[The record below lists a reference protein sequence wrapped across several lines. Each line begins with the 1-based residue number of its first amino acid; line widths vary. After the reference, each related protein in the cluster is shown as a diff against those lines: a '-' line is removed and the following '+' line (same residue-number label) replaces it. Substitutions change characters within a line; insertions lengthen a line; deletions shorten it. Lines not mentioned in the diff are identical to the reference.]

1 MATRRD
7 INPMNVERRTITR
20 LNWVTFCLI
29 SGFFGVC
36 VRESI
41 SFRLAKVRITN
52 KNNNKCVGINMH
64 LSKMSCALFG
74 HIIFWCFCTV
84 SVLSPLFFLCLY
96 IRVSFFFVRNA
107 ETPRYEM
114 LVKTTNSNT
123 KKKIKYHFKLTGWLE
138 RIALNWWA
146 NVQCTRHTKCAH
158 FQLTHKYTQTYG
170 KKDWAESEQKKTNVK
185 FNNASFKR
193 AQSSKV
199 INHLRIVCII
209 SLINMESKHSTAKY
223 NNVWIERAK
232 RALRKK
238 YCTCDKLNGIYW
250 RKSRRNQPN
259 AGWWNGTVEV
269 KRYKRSSGP
278 IEHYRKCNGHTE
290 NNKNVFCW
298 MCLKKKT
305 ATKTPNKIK

>member
-1 MATRRD
+1 MCWNKHAFKQNELRIIWPYYFLMFLHR
-7 INPMNVERRTITR
+7 
-20 LNWVTFCLI
+20 FCSVSIVFSL
-29 SGFFGVC
+29 SLYSC
-36 VRESI
+36 VI
-41 SFRLAKVRITN
+41 
-52 KNNNKCVGINMH
+52 
-64 LSKMSCALFG
+64 
-74 HIIFWCFCTV
+74 
-84 SVLSPLFFLCLY
+84 FLCPKC
-96 IRVSFFFVRNA
+96 RNSKIWNA
-107 ETPRYEM
+107 CENDKLQHE
-114 LVKTTNSNT
+114 
-123 KKKIKYHFKLTGWLE
+123 KKIKYHFELTGWLE
-138 RIALNWWA
+138 RIALKWWA

-158 FQLTHKYTQTYG
+158 FELTHKYTQTYG
-170 KKDWAESEQKKTNVK
+170 KKTGQNQNEKKTNVK

-223 NNVWIERAK
+223 NNVWIETAK